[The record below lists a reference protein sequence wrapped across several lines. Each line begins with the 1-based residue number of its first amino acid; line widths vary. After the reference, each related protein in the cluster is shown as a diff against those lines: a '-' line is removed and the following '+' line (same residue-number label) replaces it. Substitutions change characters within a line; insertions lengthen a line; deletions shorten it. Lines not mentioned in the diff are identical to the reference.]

1 MPADRENYYDD
12 APAAAG
18 AKPGGDAEPKE
29 GDEGGQ
35 TFIVPKS
42 AFGGREIKPGDKCD
56 IEVKAVHENDVECVP
71 CQGHEDEENNEGD
84 EPAPEPAPAASGG
97 GMSSLME

>member
-1 MPADRENYYDD
+1 MPAPGEDYYNDGP
-12 APAAAG
+12 PAAA
-18 AKPGGDAEPKE
+18 APGGDQPEAKE

-42 AFGGREIKPGDKCD
+42 AFGGRELKPGDKCD
-56 IEVKAVHENDVECVP
+56 IEVKAVHENDVECIP
-71 CQGHEDEENNEGD
+71 CEGHEDEENNEGD
-84 EPAPEPAPAASGG
+84 TPAPDAEPAAPG